1 MSVRNILDQLQTGT
15 AEDFHYSETIHFVGA
30 GAMASK
36 CNMFRTGNL
45 CYLSLDPASIPLT
58 SQNQTINSYQ
68 LDLPEPMRPLTSKT
82 TNIIANNG
90 TSDFVG
96 SLTLVKN
103 TVVIPGILPYQLV
116 ISNGP
121 LGGEGFAIN
130 ATNVGIPYGA
140 MIIYAAN

>member
-1 MSVRNILDQLQTGT
+1 MYVIFLISYNKVLLKTFITLRRFISLVQVQW
-15 AEDFHYSETIHFVGA
+15 HPS
-30 GAMASK
+30 
-36 CNMFRTGNL
+36 NL
-45 CYLSLDPASIPLT
+45 CYLALDPASIPLT

-121 LGGEGFAIN
+121 LGGEGYAIN

-140 MIIYAAN
+140 MIIYPAN